1 MKKNVGSWERTL
13 RVIAGLFIISLA
25 FVGPKTNWAYL
36 GIIPLTTGVMGWC
49 APYALLG
56 IKTCKKCQ

>member
-1 MKKNVGSWERTL
+1 MQKNVGSWERTF

-36 GIIPLTTGVMGWC
+36 GIIPLTTGVMGWWRPMRSS
-49 APYALLG
+49 A
-56 IKTCKKCQ
+56 